1 MKLNDNRL
9 SRVDDSSTA
18 TSVGDGTVFRNGAG
32 TEGDFA
38 YDVNGN
44 LTKDLSKDIVGI
56 QYNVLNLPSLVI
68 FRDNSAFTYIYAA
81 DSKKLRTLHHIK
93 DIGTTQTYYCNNV
106 VYENGVQ
113 KLLLTEEGYLSL
125 NDSKYHYY
133 LKDHQRNIRVVV
145 DQSGN
150 TEEVNNYY
158 PFGGIFENTGN
169 VQTYKYNG
177 KELDTEKG
185 LNWYDYGARQ
195 YDAVLGRFTTMDRFA
210 EKYYSMSLYQYG
222 ANNPIKNIDVNG
234 DSIVVLNHGEG
245 VHMAMLIQN
254 DVNKWQYFSVN
265 GDNVY
270 FSGQFIGGRTF
281 DDIEVG
287 EFNSP
292 QDFLESSYNSSGD
305 KTDVSI
311 NGYGFSEGY
320 IIPTTEEQDI
330 IIRST
335 FTEISQ
341 KEEYNLLWNN
351 CSTTVQRSME
361 AAGIKTYDKNKRSYR
376 IPANHSLGESSFTVV
391 HGSARPAIPKVSFK

>member
-158 PFGGIFENTGN
+158 PSEVYLRIRVMCRLTSIMAR
-169 VQTYKYNG
+169 
-177 KELDTEKG
+177 
-185 LNWYDYGARQ
+185 NW
-195 YDAVLGRFTTMDRFA
+195 
-210 EKYYSMSLYQYG
+210 
-222 ANNPIKNIDVNG
+222 
-234 DSIVVLNHGEG
+234 
-245 VHMAMLIQN
+245 
-254 DVNKWQYFSVN
+254 
-265 GDNVY
+265 
-270 FSGQFIGGRTF
+270 
-281 DDIEVG
+281 
-287 EFNSP
+287 
-292 QDFLESSYNSSGD
+292 
-305 KTDVSI
+305 
-311 NGYGFSEGY
+311 
-320 IIPTTEEQDI
+320 
-330 IIRST
+330 IR
-335 FTEISQ
+335 
-341 KEEYNLLWNN
+341 
-351 CSTTVQRSME
+351 RR
-361 AAGIKTYDKNKRSYR
+361 D
-376 IPANHSLGESSFTVV
+376 
-391 HGSARPAIPKVSFK
+391 